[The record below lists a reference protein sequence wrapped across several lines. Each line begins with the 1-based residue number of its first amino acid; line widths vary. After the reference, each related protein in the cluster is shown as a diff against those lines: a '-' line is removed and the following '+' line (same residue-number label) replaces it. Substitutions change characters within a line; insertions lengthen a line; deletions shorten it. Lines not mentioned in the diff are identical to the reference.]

1 MCDEKIFCD
10 EDLTLKRLAENLDVT
25 SHQLSEFL
33 NVKIGKSFKSFVN
46 SYRVKEAVSLIES
59 SEKRNILNIAFSSGF
74 NSKTAFYKAF
84 TEETGVS
91 PAEYR
96 KRIIENKLK

>member
-1 MCDEKIFCD
+1 MQDEKIFCD
-10 EDLTLKRLAENLDVT
+10 EDLSLNRLADNLDIT

-33 NVKIGKSFKSFVN
+33 NVKIGKSFKSYVN
-46 SYRVKEAVSLIES
+46 GYRIREALSLIES
-59 SEKRNILNIAFSSGF
+59 GKDRNILNIAFSSGF

-84 TEETGVS
+84 TDETGLT

-96 KRIIENKLK
+96 KRFRETD